1 MEASHREEGPAPLL
15 WRSSDF
21 KDWAHLCP
29 VEPEV
34 GHALMRLVISGREIP
49 HSCEVLENTSPL
61 NLEAFLKI
69 KKQFYHY
76 EQMQSKHSVILKSHS

>member
-1 MEASHREEGPAPLL
+1 MESSYREEGPAPLL

-21 KDWAHLCP
+21 KLWAQLCP

-49 HSCEVLENTSPL
+49 HSCEVSGTSDL
-61 NLEAFLKI
+61 FS
-69 KKQFYHY
+69 Y
-76 EQMQSKHSVILKSHS
+76 SSTS